1 MKAVKETARSKG
13 TDSARVVQ
21 VIMTTTMVGEGTEE
35 SPIRELVQ
43 FWSFDGQCLATNEGV
58 TRDVAVGLASPGQ
71 QQ

>member
-35 SPIRELVQ
+35 SPIREL
-43 FWSFDGQCLATNEGV
+43 DGQCLATNEGV